1 MGGLVGIPKLPPKF
15 DGEGSAPKA
24 EEDWATSALV
34 SSSSKP
40 VGPRNISI
48 L

>member
-1 MGGLVGIPKLPPKF
+1 MVGLVGISKLPPNF
-15 DGEGSAPKA
+15 GGEGSAPTA
-24 EEDWATSALV
+24 DEDWATSALV

-40 VGPRNISI
+40 VGPRNIST